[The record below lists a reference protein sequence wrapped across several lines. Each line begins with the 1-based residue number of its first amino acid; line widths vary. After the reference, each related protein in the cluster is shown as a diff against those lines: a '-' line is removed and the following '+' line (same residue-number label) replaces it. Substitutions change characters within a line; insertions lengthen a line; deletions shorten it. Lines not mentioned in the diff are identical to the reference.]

1 MKPNEPEFENELRA
15 LRPLAPSPA
24 LEEGIA
30 RQLATQ
36 RALVTVEKNAAVIP
50 RRELDLEIARPGFFE
65 RIFPG
70 LRWACAGAAAAVAI
84 VFAIHRFDKPEASSS
99 ATSLAVAEADFEPES
114 IARDIV
120 TAEDQGIIY
129 EDDAEPARLVRYT
142 LVEHRVWTHPVTGA
156 RLEVEVPREDLVL
169 VPVAMQ

>member
-70 LRWACAGAAAAVAI
+70 LGWACAGAAAAVAV
-84 VFAIHRFDKPEASSS
+84 VFAIHRFETPMSVV
-99 ATSLAVAEADFEPES
+99 AVAEADFEPQS
-114 IARDIV
+114 ISRDIV
-120 TAEDQGIIY
+120 TAEDHGIIY

-169 VPVAMQ
+169 VPVAIQ

>member
-30 RQLATQ
+30 RELAAQ
-36 RALVTVEKNAAVIP
+36 RALATVEKNAAVFP

-65 RIFPG
+65 RLFPG
-70 LRWACAGAAAAVAI
+70 LRWACAGAAAAVAV

-99 ATSLAVAEADFEPES
+99 ASLAAAEADFEPQS

-120 TAEDQGIIY
+120 TAEDQGIVY

-142 LVEHRVWTHPVTGA
+142 MVESNEQTCAVRSWRRWMSPLSGA
-156 RLEVEVPREDLVL
+156 AVS
-169 VPVAMQ
+169 